1 MDYFSDRKMITKSAI
16 IIYSVVISLSL
27 VACSA
32 PKGNPENG
40 RRWFNMNNCYSCHG
54 NEGKNGVA
62 PSLAGL
68 EMGFGSF
75 VKNLRKPNAGSKRSY
90 SEAEISKQD
99 AADMY
104 AWLKGIH
111 NKF

>member
-1 MDYFSDRKMITKSAI
+1 MDFFADRKMIAKLAI
-16 IIYSVVISLSL
+16 ITCSAVISLSL
-27 VACSA
+27 AACSN

-54 NEGKNGVA
+54 NEGKNGAA

-75 VKNLRKPNAGSKRSY
+75 LKNLRKPNSGSKRTY

-111 NKF
+111 GEI